1 MFLASGTMKIA
12 LPIAELAH
20 VMSIPTVLGEGVTR
34 FIGSCEV
41 LGALGIV
48 LPALTDIRPRL
59 TPLAAAALGL
69 VMVLATAYHATR
81 SEFSSLPT
89 TIALGSLAFF
99 VAWGRLRALPPF
111 AA

>member
-1 MFLASGTMKIA
+1 MFLISGTMKIA
-12 LPIAELAH
+12 LPIAELAR

-48 LPALTDIRPRL
+48 LPALTGFRPRL

-69 VMVLATAYHATR
+69 VMVLATGYHATR